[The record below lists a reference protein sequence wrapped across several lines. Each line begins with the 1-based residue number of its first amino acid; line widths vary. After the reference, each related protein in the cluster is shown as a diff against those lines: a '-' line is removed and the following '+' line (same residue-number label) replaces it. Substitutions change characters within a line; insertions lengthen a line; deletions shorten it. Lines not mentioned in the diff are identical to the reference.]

1 MRHFVLIWAEVL
13 LAALPLAAVPLHA
26 QSFSSHSCPDG
37 DGGGDNSFLS
47 RWLGGSEHV
56 CELRT
61 VVFPLVNGQLNVNG
75 TNGGIEVVGEDRR
88 DVYLEARVIAHAG
101 SKSAAEALLHE
112 ISIQT
117 GETVQANGPTA
128 ALTRSWSVSFKL
140 HVPHELTG
148 DFHTM
153 NGGLT
158 LVAIEGDIHG
168 DTTNGGLEFKDLGGN
183 VRLTT
188 TNGAIR
194 ATLAGKTWQGVGLTA
209 KTTNGGISVDA
220 APGYSAHV
228 TASTVNG
235 SIEVAG
241 QTGSRHHSVDM
252 NIGSGGP
259 TLDFETTN
267 GGISI
272 R

>member
-1 MRHFVLIWAEVL
+1 MRHFALICATVL
-13 LAALPLAAVPLHA
+13 LAALPLAAVSLHA
-26 QSFSSHSCPDG
+26 QSFSSHPCPNG
-37 DGGGDNSFLS
+37 DGGGDKSFLS
-47 RWLGGSEHV
+47 HWFGGSEQV

-61 VVFPLVNGQLNVNG
+61 VVFPLVNGQINVNG
-75 TNGGIEVVGEDRR
+75 TNGGTEVVGEDRR
-88 DVYLEARVIAHAG
+88 DIYLEARVIAHAG

-117 GETVQANGPTA
+117 GETVQANGPKA
-128 ALTRSWSVSFKL
+128 AMTRSWSVSYKL
-140 HVPHELTG
+140 HVPHELRG
-148 DFHTM
+148 DYHTM

-168 DTTNGGLEFKDLGGN
+168 ETTNGGLEFKNLGGN
-183 VRLTT
+183 VRLST
-188 TNGAIR
+188 TNGGIH
-194 ATLAGKTWQGVGLTA
+194 ATLAGNSWQGSGLSA

-228 TASTVNG
+228 IASTVNG

-241 QTGSRHHSVDM
+241 RTGSRHHSVNM